1 MSKKYVVAEGFA
13 FTSGGIILNEG
24 DEITA
29 ENFGGNKDVFKT
41 AIADKKIVESS
52 ELADEKKEDEGNKSS
67 DKNPLEKLSEKK
79 LEDLAAKLN
88 LETEGKKKEEILPLI
103 KKAVA
108 ELLQNVE
115 VTPEDQ
121 LKNFAVIF
129 GVKVEGKTKAEIVA
143 ALNELQK

>member
-29 ENFGGNKDVFKT
+29 ENFGGNEDVFKA

-52 ELADEKKEDEGNKSS
+52 ELADEKKEDDKSS
-67 DKNPLEKLSEKK
+67 GKNPLEKLNKK
-79 LEDLAAKLN
+79 ELEDLAAKLN
-88 LETEGKKKEEILPLI
+88 LETEGKKKEEIFASVKSFIGEYLNKSAEASDEQI
-103 KKAVA
+103 K
-108 ELLQNVE
+108 E
-115 VTPEDQ
+115 
-121 LKNFAVIF
+121 FAVMF
-129 GVKVEGKTKAEIVA
+129 GVEVEGKTKAEIVA

>member
-29 ENFGGNKDVFKT
+29 ENFGGNEDVFKA
-41 AIADKKIVESS
+41 AIADKKIVEAS
-52 ELADEKKEDEGNKSS
+52 ELADKKEDEGNKSS

-129 GVKVEGKTKAEIVA
+129 GVKVEGKTKTEIVA

>member
-29 ENFGGNKDVFKT
+29 ENFGGNEDVFKA
-41 AIADKKIVESS
+41 AIADKKIVEASGLS
-52 ELADEKKEDEGNKSS
+52 DKKEDEGDKSS
-67 DKNPLEKLSEKK
+67 GKNPLEKLNKK
-79 LEDLAAKLN
+79 ELEDLAAKLN
-88 LETEGKKKEEILPLI
+88 LEAEGKKKEEILPLI

-129 GVKVEGKTKAEIVA
+129 GVEVEEKTKAEIVA

>member
-24 DEITA
+24 DEITV
-29 ENFGGNKDVFKT
+29 ENFGGNEDVFKA
-41 AIADKKIVESS
+41 AIADKKIVEALGLS
-52 ELADEKKEDEGNKSS
+52 DKKENEGDRSS
-67 DKNPLEKLSEKK
+67 GKNRLEKLNKK
-79 LEDLAAKLN
+79 ELEDLAAKLN
-88 LETEGKKKEEILPLI
+88 LETEGKKKEEVLPLI

-129 GVKVEGKTKAEIVA
+129 GVKVEGKTKTEIVA

>member
-29 ENFGGNKDVFKT
+29 ENFGGNEDVFKA
-41 AIADKKIVESS
+41 AIADKKIVEASGLS
-52 ELADEKKEDEGNKSS
+52 DKKEDEGDKSS
-67 DKNPLEKLSEKK
+67 GKNPLEKLNKK
-79 LEDLAAKLN
+79 ELEDLAAKLN

-103 KKAVA
+103 KKAIA
-108 ELLQNVE
+108 EFLQNVE

-129 GVKVEGKTKAEIVA
+129 GVEVEGKTKAEIVA

>member
-29 ENFGGNKDVFKT
+29 ENFGGNEDVFKA

-52 ELADEKKEDEGNKSS
+52 ELADEKKEDDKSS
-67 DKNPLEKLSEKK
+67 GKNPLEKLNKK
-79 LEDLAAKLN
+79 ELEDLAAKLN

-103 KKAVA
+103 KKAIA

-129 GVKVEGKTKAEIVA
+129 GVEVEGKTKAEIVA

>member
-29 ENFGGNKDVFKT
+29 ENFGGNEDVFKV

-52 ELADEKKEDEGNKSS
+52 ELADEKKEDGKSS
-67 DKNPLEKLSEKK
+67 GKKPLEKLNKK
-79 LEDLAAKLN
+79 ELEDLAAKLN
-88 LETEGKKKEEILPLI
+88 LETEGKKKEEVVASVKSFIGEYLNKSAEASDEQI
-103 KKAVA
+103 K
-108 ELLQNVE
+108 E
-115 VTPEDQ
+115 
-121 LKNFAVIF
+121 FAVMF
-129 GVKVEGKTKAEIVA
+129 GVEVEGKTKAEIIA

>member
-29 ENFGGNKDVFKT
+29 ENFGGNEDIFKA

-52 ELADEKKEDEGNKSS
+52 ELADEKKEDDKSS
-67 DKNPLEKLSEKK
+67 GKNPLEKLNKK
-79 LEDLAAKLN
+79 ELEDLAAKLN

-103 KKAVA
+103 KKAIA

-129 GVKVEGKTKAEIVA
+129 GVEVEGKTKAEIVA

>member
-29 ENFGGNKDVFKT
+29 ENFGGNEDVFKA

-52 ELADEKKEDEGNKSS
+52 KLADEKKEDDKSS
-67 DKNPLEKLSEKK
+67 GKNPLEKLNKK
-79 LEDLAAKLN
+79 ELEDLAAKLN
-88 LETEGKKKEEILPLI
+88 LETEGKKKEEIFASVKSFIGEYLNKSAEASDEQI
-103 KKAVA
+103 K
-108 ELLQNVE
+108 E
-115 VTPEDQ
+115 
-121 LKNFAVIF
+121 FAVMF
-129 GVKVEGKTKAEIVA
+129 GVEVEGKTKAEIVA

>member
-29 ENFGGNKDVFKT
+29 ENFGGNEDVFKA

-52 ELADEKKEDEGNKSS
+52 ELADEKKEDDKSS
-67 DKNPLEKLSEKK
+67 GKNPLEKRNKK
-79 LEDLAAKLN
+79 ELEDLAAKLN
-88 LETEGKKKEEILPLI
+88 LEAEGKKKEEILPLI

-129 GVKVEGKTKAEIVA
+129 GVEVEGKTKAEIIA

>member
-29 ENFGGNKDVFKT
+29 ENFGGNEDVFKT
-41 AIADKKIVESS
+41 AIADKKIVEAS
-52 ELADEKKEDEGNKSS
+52 ELADKKEDEGNKSS
-67 DKNPLEKLSEKK
+67 DKNPLEKLSKKK

>member
-29 ENFGGNKDVFKT
+29 ENFGGNEDVFKA

-52 ELADEKKEDEGNKSS
+52 ELADEKKEDDKSS
-67 DKNPLEKLSEKK
+67 GKNPLEKLNKK
-79 LEDLAAKLN
+79 ELEDLAAKLN
-88 LETEGKKKEEILPLI
+88 LEIEGKKKEEVVASVKSFIGDYLSKSAEASDEQI
-103 KKAVA
+103 K
-108 ELLQNVE
+108 E
-115 VTPEDQ
+115 
-121 LKNFAVIF
+121 FAVIF
-129 GVKVEGKTKAEIVA
+129 GVEVDGKTKAEIVA

>member
-29 ENFGGNKDVFKT
+29 ENFGGNEDVFKT

-52 ELADEKKEDEGNKSS
+52 ELADEKKEDDKSS
-67 DKNPLEKLSEKK
+67 GKNPLEKLNKK
-79 LEDLAAKLN
+79 ELEDLAAKLN

-129 GVKVEGKTKAEIVA
+129 GLEVEGKTKDEVVT
-143 ALNELQK
+143 ALNDLQK

>member
-29 ENFGGNKDVFKT
+29 ENFGGNEDVFKA
-41 AIADKKIVESS
+41 AIADRKIVEASGLS
-52 ELADEKKEDEGNKSS
+52 DKKEDEGDKSS
-67 DKNPLEKLSEKK
+67 GKNPLEKLNKK
-79 LEDLAAKLN
+79 ELEDLAAKLN

-115 VTPEDQ
+115 ATPEDQ

-129 GVKVEGKTKAEIVA
+129 GVEVEEKTKAEIVA

>member
-29 ENFGGNKDVFKT
+29 ENFGGNEDVFKT

-52 ELADEKKEDEGNKSS
+52 ELADEKKEDDKSS
-67 DKNPLEKLSEKK
+67 GKNPLEKLNKK
-79 LEDLAAKLN
+79 ELEDLAAKLN

-103 KKAVA
+103 KKSCCRIIA
-108 ELLQNVE
+108 
-115 VTPEDQ
+115 
-121 LKNFAVIF
+121 KC
-129 GVKVEGKTKAEIVA
+129 
-143 ALNELQK
+143 

>member
-29 ENFGGNKDVFKT
+29 ENFGGNEDVFKA

-52 ELADEKKEDEGNKSS
+52 ELADEKKEDDKSS
-67 DKNPLEKLSEKK
+67 GKNPLEKLNKK
-79 LEDLAAKLN
+79 ELEDLAAKLN
-88 LETEGKKKEEILPLI
+88 LETEGKKKEEVVASVKSFIGEYLNKSAEASDEQI
-103 KKAVA
+103 K
-108 ELLQNVE
+108 E
-115 VTPEDQ
+115 
-121 LKNFAVIF
+121 FAVIF
-129 GVKVEGKTKAEIVA
+129 GVEVEGKTKAEIVA

>member
-29 ENFGGNKDVFKT
+29 ENFGGNEDVFKA

-52 ELADEKKEDEGNKSS
+52 ELADEKKEDDKSS
-67 DKNPLEKLSEKK
+67 GKNPLEKLNKQE
-79 LEDLAAKLN
+79 LENLAAKLN
-88 LETEGKKKEEILPLI
+88 LETEGKKKEEVVASVKSFIGEYLNKSAEASDEQI
-103 KKAVA
+103 K
-108 ELLQNVE
+108 E
-115 VTPEDQ
+115 
-121 LKNFAVIF
+121 FAVIF
-129 GVKVEGKTKAEIVA
+129 GVEVEGKTKAEIVA

>member
-29 ENFGGNKDVFKT
+29 ENFGGNEDVFKA

-52 ELADEKKEDEGNKSS
+52 EFADEKKEDDKSS
-67 DKNPLEKLSEKK
+67 GKNPLEKLNKK
-79 LEDLAAKLN
+79 ELEDLAAKLN

-103 KKAVA
+103 KKAIA

-129 GVKVEGKTKAEIVA
+129 GVEVEGKTKAEIVA

>member
-29 ENFGGNKDVFKT
+29 ENFGGNEDVFKT

-52 ELADEKKEDEGNKSS
+52 GLSDKKEDEGYKSS
-67 DKNPLEKLSEKK
+67 GKNPLEKLNKK
-79 LEDLAAKLN
+79 ELEDLAAKLN

-103 KKAVA
+103 KKAIA

-129 GVKVEGKTKAEIVA
+129 GVEVEGKTKAEIVA

>member
-1 MSKKYVVAEGFA
+1 M
-13 FTSGGIILNEG
+13 
-24 DEITA
+24 
-29 ENFGGNKDVFKT
+29 
-41 AIADKKIVESS
+41 
-52 ELADEKKEDEGNKSS
+52 
-67 DKNPLEKLSEKK
+67 
-79 LEDLAAKLN
+79 AAKLN

-103 KKAVA
+103 KKAIA

-129 GVKVEGKTKAEIVA
+129 GVEVEGKTKAEIVA

>member
-29 ENFGGNKDVFKT
+29 ENFGGNEDVFKA

-52 ELADEKKEDEGNKSS
+52 ELADEKKEDDKSS
-67 DKNPLEKLSEKK
+67 GKNPLEKLNKK
-79 LEDLAAKLN
+79 ELEDLAAKLN
-88 LETEGKKKEEILPLI
+88 LETEGKKKEEIFASVKSFIGEYLSKSAEVSDEQI
-103 KKAVA
+103 K
-108 ELLQNVE
+108 E
-115 VTPEDQ
+115 
-121 LKNFAVIF
+121 FAVIF
-129 GVKVEGKTKAEIVA
+129 GVEVEGKTKAEIVA

>member
-1 MSKKYVVAEGFA
+1 MSKKYVVAEGVA

-29 ENFGGNKDVFKT
+29 ENFGGNEDVFKA

-52 ELADEKKEDEGNKSS
+52 ELADEKKEDDKSS
-67 DKNPLEKLSEKK
+67 GKNPLEKLNKK
-79 LEDLAAKLN
+79 ELEDLAAKLN

-121 LKNFAVIF
+121 LKNFAVMF
-129 GVKVEGKTKAEIVA
+129 GVEVEGKTKAEIVA

>member
-29 ENFGGNKDVFKT
+29 ENFGGNEDVFKA

-52 ELADEKKEDEGNKSS
+52 ELADEKKEDDKSS
-67 DKNPLEKLSEKK
+67 GKNPLEKLNKK
-79 LEDLAAKLN
+79 ELEDLAAKLN

-129 GVKVEGKTKAEIVA
+129 GVKVEGKTKAEIVT

>member
-29 ENFGGNKDVFKT
+29 ENFGGNEDVFKA

-52 ELADEKKEDEGNKSS
+52 ELADEKKEDDKSS
-67 DKNPLEKLSEKK
+67 GKNPLEKLSKK
-79 LEDLAAKLN
+79 ELEDLAAKLN
-88 LETEGKKKEEILPLI
+88 LEIESKKKEEIFASVKSFIGEYLSKSAEASDEQI
-103 KKAVA
+103 K
-108 ELLQNVE
+108 E
-115 VTPEDQ
+115 
-121 LKNFAVIF
+121 FAVIF
-129 GVKVEGKTKAEIVA
+129 GVEVEGKTKAEIVA

>member
-29 ENFGGNKDVFKT
+29 ENFGGNEDVFKA
-41 AIADKKIVESS
+41 AIADKKIVEASGLS
-52 ELADEKKEDEGNKSS
+52 DKKEDEGDKSS
-67 DKNPLEKLSEKK
+67 GKNPLEKLNKK
-79 LEDLAAKLN
+79 ELEDLAAKLN

>member
-29 ENFGGNKDVFKT
+29 ENFGGNEDIFKA

-52 ELADEKKEDEGNKSS
+52 ELADEKKEDDKSS
-67 DKNPLEKLSEKK
+67 GKKPLEKLNKK
-79 LEDLAAKLN
+79 ELEDLAAKLN

>member
-29 ENFGGNKDVFKT
+29 ENFGGNEDIFKA
-41 AIADKKIVESS
+41 AIADKKIVEASGLS
-52 ELADEKKEDEGNKSS
+52 DKKEDEGDKSS
-67 DKNPLEKLSEKK
+67 GKNPLEKLNKK
-79 LEDLAAKLN
+79 ELEDLAAKLN

-103 KKAVA
+103 KKAIA

-129 GVKVEGKTKAEIVA
+129 GVEVEGKTKAEIVA